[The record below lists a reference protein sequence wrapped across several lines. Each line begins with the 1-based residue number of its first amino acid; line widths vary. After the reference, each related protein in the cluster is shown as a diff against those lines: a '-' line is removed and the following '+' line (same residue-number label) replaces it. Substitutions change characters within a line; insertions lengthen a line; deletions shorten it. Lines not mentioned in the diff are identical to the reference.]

1 MRPPYLLNNIVPN
14 NKMRSESMKNLHAV
28 CRVWILSCLLALVPV
43 HMSWAQ
49 APLSPTTDSKLT
61 KYAREIGT
69 IAFLEKTKMGLSY
82 CGTTYQDLAAKAA
95 RENNAF
101 DMRNKEYA
109 ALVETGRA
117 EFYLL
122 LAEAEGNSPRK
133 VAEFWDSKTA
143 KSQEQTLSDW
153 KQGLLKDWTKC
164 LAFIEAVQRSE
175 YDIKNIFPEIHQS
188 VMARKESNSQKR

>member
-1 MRPPYLLNNIVPN
+1 
-14 NKMRSESMKNLHAV
+14 MRSKSMENLHSV
-28 CRVWILSCLLALVPV
+28 CCTWILSCLLALVPV

-49 APLSPTTDSKLT
+49 APLSPAIDSKLT

-69 IAFLEKTKMGLSY
+69 IAFLEKNKMGLSY

-95 RENNAF
+95 REKNAY

-122 LAEAEGNSPRK
+122 LAEAEGNSPRHI
-133 VAEFWDSKTA
+133 AEFWDSKTA

-188 VMARKESNSQKR
+188 VMARKEPNSQKR